1 MNKNINKSCRYCIT
15 AFAAVTDRKLSLQGS
30 VICWKWGVSGM
41 LVTWDR
47 AFSNSSVF
55 RGLLVSL
62 HSSGGSWGA
71 HPGTEEPPD
80 KPSTSLVSWHQTLSQ
95 LWKPVGQLDSPWSSG
110 DERSGMAWAEHGR
123 QNISPCQKFGCGRNW
138 VSLSHHLMMVMGTT
152 SYSFCAW
159 DQALKGEFW
168 VWAEPWARQALL
180 PLGKAVPV
188 LGMSNLGP
196 EGKHSQRD
204 WTLQPVGLGRG
215 VFPHKIS
222 SSLSVKAKSCLLWPA
237 LPREKTLDLSFP
249 HSPRNKN
256 SSFLF
261 SGMEKEAYT

>member
-71 HPGTEEPPD
+71 HPRTEEPPD
-80 KPSTSLVSWHQTLSQ
+80 KPSTSLVSWHQALSQ
-95 LWKPVGQLDSPWSSG
+95 LWKPVGQLDSPLKQWRWEVRHGLSG
-110 DERSGMAWAEHGR
+110 TWEAEHF
-123 QNISPCQKFGCGRNW
+123 P
-138 VSLSHHLMMVMGTT
+138 LSKIWLCKELGVTQPPFNDGDGDS

-180 PLGKAVPV
+180 LLGKAVPV

-196 EGKHSQRD
+196 KENIHRG
-204 WTLQPVGLGRG
+204 TGLC
-215 VFPHKIS
+215 
-222 SSLSVKAKSCLLWPA
+222 SLLV
-237 LPREKTLDLSFP
+237 
-249 HSPRNKN
+249 
-256 SSFLF
+256 
-261 SGMEKEAYT
+261 

>member
-80 KPSTSLVSWHQTLSQ
+80 KPSTSLVSWHQALSQ

-123 QNISPCQKFGCGRNW
+123 QNIFPCQKFGCARNW
-138 VSLSHHLMMVMGTT
+138 VSLSHHLMMVMGTAAT
-152 SYSFCAW
+152 HSVLGIRLWRVNSESEQSLGPGRHCFHWAKLSQCLECQIW
-159 DQALKGEFW
+159 DWRKTFTEGLDSAACWF
-168 VWAEPWARQALL
+168 RQRGLPTQNLLL
-180 PLGKAVPV
+180 PF
-188 LGMSNLGP
+188 
-196 EGKHSQRD
+196 SQ
-204 WTLQPVGLGRG
+204 
-215 VFPHKIS
+215 S
-222 SSLSVKAKSCLLWPA
+222 
-237 LPREKTLDLSFP
+237 
-249 HSPRNKN
+249 
-256 SSFLF
+256 
-261 SGMEKEAYT
+261 